1 MVRASFQED
10 KHFDRD
16 LIKKRL
22 IDFEGLVL
30 FSYECKAGYTS
41 LGVGRNLDTRG
52 ITEEEAMYLLSN
64 DIESVFKDLDK
75 HLAIWRSYPIEAQYV
90 FIDLCFNLGIHTL
103 LSFRKTLALCQL
115 GEWEKA
121 AAELLRSR
129 YARQVGRRAIF
140 NSEELAKCQKQT
152 KTTTTPND

>member
-1 MVRASFQED
+1 MCKAMQED
-10 KHFDRD
+10 EHFDRD
-16 LIKKRL
+16 LIKKRFL
-22 IDFEGLVL
+22 DFEGLVL
-30 FSYECKAGYTS
+30 MPYKCSQNFTS
-41 LGVGRNLDTRG
+41 IGCGRNLDSRG

-140 NSEELAKCQKQT
+140 NSEQLALCQNLSA
-152 KTTTTPND
+152 TTTTPND

>member
-1 MVRASFQED
+1 MTIQKDDS
-10 KHFDRD
+10 FDRD
-16 LIKKRL
+16 LIKKRFL
-22 IDFEGLVL
+22 DFEGLVL
-30 FSYECKAGYTS
+30 MPYKCSQNFTS
-41 LGVGRNLDTRG
+41 IGCGRNLDSRG
-52 ITEEEAMYLLSN
+52 ITEDEAMYLLGN
-64 DIESVFKDLDK
+64 DIDSVFRDLDK
-75 HLAIWRSYPIEAQYV
+75 HLAIYKSYPIEAQYV

-140 NSEELAKCQKQT
+140 NSEQLALCQNLSA
-152 KTTTTPND
+152 TTTTPND